1 MPYYRI
7 PFNLDLL
14 EESIQTNG
22 NIIFKHEQCEFSLRC
37 SLLNDDMV
45 LSQFRGRFEIPTQLD
60 TADKTEYDSVTIML
74 NLGNAVY
81 YQINGLNCAKILPAN
96 SMALC
101 YSDTRHGLCRYQP
114 QVTQL
119 FALQVPRSLLLE
131 YINIMQMGGGLKPA
145 LEHREPFFLLKP
157 TPSTLQF
164 VALKLA
170 EPQGH
175 SSAIQRQLCYS
186 FISDAVRYL
195 LGGDT
200 AHPQNDGN
208 THLER
213 AIEILDSE
221 YTLPPTITELARRV
235 GTNETSLKQGFRKE
249 LNTTIHQYITQQR
262 MARAAELLNG
272 ENYTISHIAHEV
284 GYSNHGHFSAA
295 FKKEFG
301 CTPSTFLSLQS
312 SGQPNALIKK
322 TS

>member
-131 YINIMQMGGGLKPA
+131 YINIMQMGGELKPA
-145 LEHREPFFLLKP
+145 LEHREPFFCSNPPPVRCNLL
-157 TPSTLQF
+157 PSNLPNHRVIAAPSSDSF
-164 VALKLA
+164 VIHSLVMPFVICSAVTRLIHRMMVIRILNVRLKFLIA
-170 EPQGH
+170 
-175 SSAIQRQLCYS
+175 
-186 FISDAVRYL
+186 
-195 LGGDT
+195 
-200 AHPQNDGN
+200 N
-208 THLER
+208 TH
-213 AIEILDSE
+213 S
-221 YTLPPTITELARRV
+221 
-235 GTNETSLKQGFRKE
+235 
-249 LNTTIHQYITQQR
+249 
-262 MARAAELLNG
+262 
-272 ENYTISHIAHEV
+272 
-284 GYSNHGHFSAA
+284 
-295 FKKEFG
+295 
-301 CTPSTFLSLQS
+301 
-312 SGQPNALIKK
+312 PNDY
-322 TS
+322 